1 MQKRNT
7 RFQMTKNGGNK
18 TCRPAE
24 PWSQYPKMLWKNG
37 IFRLLRAG
45 ELWKT
50 RLTNIVLCVII
61 KHRYVSK
68 ALTKRVPVFLSAKR
82 AGDGGS
88 PAGRCTAKITS
99 ELQGE
104 GVCL

>member
-1 MQKRNT
+1 M
-7 RFQMTKNGGNK
+7 
-18 TCRPAE
+18 
-24 PWSQYPKMLWKNG
+24 
-37 IFRLLRAG
+37 AG
-45 ELWKT
+45 EGESGSEVSMVTIAEKGSGKLYFSSFGQGNSVKT
-50 RLTNIVLCVII
+50 RLTKIVWCVII
-61 KHRYVSK
+61 KDGYVSK

-104 GVCL
+104 GVSL